1 MFILTIDSDD
11 VEVIRSA
18 LKEICEERLDT
29 NATGA
34 INSIGV
40 VPSSITYEYSVFEQ
54 QPWVAMFHFL
64 HFNRDGNTLKLSG
77 LQC

>member
-18 LKEICEERLDT
+18 LKEICEERLSP

-34 INSIGV
+34 VNSMGG
-40 VPSSITYEYSVFEQ
+40 ITYEYSVFEEQ
-54 QPWVAMFHFL
+54 SWVAMFHFL
-64 HFNRDGNTLKLSG
+64 HFNKDGNTLKLSG
-77 LQC
+77 L